1 MKSKF
6 EKNRLDLAYRKQLTY
21 LNAIVLLATTGILY
35 FIGTF
40 IWNKDYLIYGFLLM
54 IIIWVIA
61 YFFFKKI
68 DKNIKNISGK
78 IKNL

>member
-21 LNAIVLLATTGILY
+21 LNAIVLLATTGILS

-68 DKNIKNISGK
+68 DKNIKNIS
-78 IKNL
+78 

>member
-21 LNAIVLLATTGILY
+21 LNAIVLLATTGILS